1 MKTGYKQTE
10 IGVIPEDWEVKT
22 IKEISNPVRGGSP
35 RPAGSPKYFN
45 GDYIPWLTVAAL
57 TNIPESQIFVSET
70 EGYLT
75 KEGSLH
81 SRTLEKETLIIANS
95 GATLGVAKLL
105 AIKCCANDGIAALF
119 DVDKNAEKRFV
130 VYYINSLTK
139 KLRTVIATGN
149 GQPNLN
155 TDLIG
160 NIVIPFPPLPEQT
173 AIAAALSDVDALMGE
188 LDKLIAKK
196 RDIKQATMQQLLT
209 GKKRLAG
216 FSGEWEVTNLGLVC
230 NESMQNG
237 VFFEPSNKGFGIK
250 IINVGDLYKGSPID
264 IDSLELFN
272 ASNSEK
278 ERFSVKDGDL
288 FFTRSSVVPS
298 GIAHCNMYQSNQDEP
313 VVFDSHVIRVRPNK
327 QKIISSFLFRFCISS
342 IARNYLVSHAKTGTM
357 TTIDQS
363 VLAKCPVYLPSIEE
377 QTAIA
382 TILSD
387 MDAEISQLEA
397 RRAKTAQLKQGMMQE
412 LLTGRIRLC

>member
-1 MKTGYKQTE
+1 MVSVMKTGYKQTE
-10 IGVIPEDWEVKT
+10 IGVIPEDWEVSPIGNVCEIVTGNKNTQDKIEDGQYPFFVRSQT
-22 IKEISNPVRGGSP
+22 IEHINSYSFDCEGVLT
-35 RPAGSPKYFN
+35 AG
-45 GDYIPWLTVAAL
+45 D
-57 TNIPESQIFVSET
+57 
-70 EGYLT
+70 
-75 KEGSLH
+75 
-81 SRTLEKETLIIANS
+81 
-95 GATLGVAKLL
+95 GVGTGKV
-105 AIKCCANDGIAALF
+105 F
-119 DVDKNAEKRFV
+119 H
-130 VYYINSLTK
+130 YINGKFDFHQRVYLMNNFTD
-139 KLRTVIATGN
+139 KLNGFFFYLHFSNNFYARIMQMTAKSSVDSVRREMIADMKM
-149 GQPNLN
+149 P
-155 TDLIG
+155 I
-160 NIVIPFPPLPEQT
+160 PPLKEQT

-216 FSGEWEVTNLGLVC
+216 FSGEWEVTNLGAVC

-237 VFFEPSNKGFGIK
+237 VFFKPSNKGFGIK
-250 IINVGDLYKGSPID
+250 IINVGDLYKVSPID

-272 ASNSEK
+272 ANNSEK

-298 GIAHCNMYQSNQDEP
+298 GIAHCNMYQSNQDEL

-342 IARNYLVSHAKTGTM
+342 IARNYLISHAKTGTM
-357 TTIDQS
+357 TTIDQN

-387 MDAEISQLEA
+387 MDADISQLEA
-397 RRAKTAQLKQGMMQE
+397 RRTKTAQLKQGMMQE
-412 LLTGRIRLC
+412 LLTGRIRLNPQESTPC

>member
-1 MKTGYKQTE
+1 MNIKTGYKQTE

-160 NIVIPFPPLPEQT
+160 NIAIPYPPLPEQT
-173 AIAAALSDVDALMGE
+173 AIAAALSDVDVLISE

-216 FSGEWEVTNLGLVC
+216 FSGEWEVKRLG
-230 NESMQNG
+230 
-237 VFFEPSNKGFGIK
+237 
-250 IINVGDLYKGSPID
+250 
-264 IDSLELFN
+264 ELLKVRHGK
-272 ASNSEK
+272 SQHHI
-278 ERFSVKDGDL
+278 SVKDGTFPILATGGEIGRTNHYLYNKPSVLIGRKGTIDVPQYIEKPFWTIDTL
-288 FFTRSSVVPS
+288 FYTEISENVSAKFVFYKFQTINWRGYNEASGVPS
-298 GIAHCNMYQSNQDEP
+298 LNASTIENIES
-313 VVFDSHVIRVRPNK
+313 
-327 QKIISSFLFRFCISS
+327 IIPPT
-342 IARNYLVSHAKTGTM
+342 K
-357 TTIDQS
+357 
-363 VLAKCPVYLPSIEE
+363 KE

-387 MDAEISQLEA
+387 MDAEINALQQK
-397 RRAKTAQLKQGMMQE
+397 RDKTAQLKTGMMQE
-412 LLTGRIRLC
+412 LLTGRIRLVSNNIIGETP